1 MKYLALA
8 FLLTLTLAALP
19 DAAEEPI
26 ALRIGSEAASREL
39 DIQAGGGGGGGGE
52 PPTATP
58 LP

>member
-39 DIQAGGGGGGGGE
+39 DVQAGGGGGGE